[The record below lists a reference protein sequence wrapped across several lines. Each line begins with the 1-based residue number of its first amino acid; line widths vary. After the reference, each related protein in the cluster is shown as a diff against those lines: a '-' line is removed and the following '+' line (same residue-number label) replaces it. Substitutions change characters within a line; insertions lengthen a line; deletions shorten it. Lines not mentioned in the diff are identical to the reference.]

1 MTVPPVTLTIAY
13 FYWLRALFA
22 PPPPSAVRRPPR
34 GILTHRSPSL
44 IGYTCCHFQNISFL
58 LATTSLYTTSHFP
71 IQSPGAISR
80 SFFSIADWPSGLSLY
95 QSFITI
101 GWERSLRRLPPHLPR
116 SVMAGSIPHDAA
128 GSSGLFLSRSWAGS
142 VPNPLGGGLGGSDAL
157 SQPFNVD

>member
-1 MTVPPVTLTIAY
+1 MTVLPVTLTIAY

-34 GILTHRSPSL
+34 AILTHRSPSL

-80 SFFSIADWPSGLSLY
+80 SFFSTADWPSGLSLY

-116 SVMAGSIPHDAA
+116 SLMAASIRHGGFDPSRRC
-128 GSSGLFLSRSWAGS
+128 GFLR
-142 VPNPLGGGLGGSDAL
+142 PFLKPLLGRQRPESPRRRL
-157 SQPFNVD
+157 RRL